1 MNTAHSEPTSSE
13 VPDSATFRAIQEII
27 RTFQGSGWTGM
38 TLDVSGLHITLGKHG
53 PPAGPVGGPNA
64 ATAAPAASAPA
75 ASTPAASAPAAAA
88 PAAGAAPVTAV
99 PASSAAERTSAARL
113 AEAPPSA
120 PPTPVDT
127 TGCIAVRSP
136 AVGAFWVAPSPGQP
150 PFVRVGQQVAQD
162 EQLAIVEVMK
172 LMNPVIATTAGEVVQ
187 ICAANAEMVEYE
199 QVLFW
204 IRPTDG

>member
-1 MNTAHSEPTSSE
+1 MSTAQTEPAGSDIPE
-13 VPDSATFRAIQEII
+13 SATFRAVQEII

-38 TLDVSGLHITLGKHG
+38 TLDVSGVHITVGKHG
-53 PPAGPVGGPNA
+53 RPAGPVGGPNA
-64 ATAAPAASAPA
+64 ATAAPAAADP
-75 ASTPAASAPAAAA
+75 TAPAAAA
-88 PAAGAAPVTAV
+88 PAAAAPGAAPVTAAPV
-99 PASSAAERTSAARL
+99 SSAAARISP
-113 AEAPPSA
+113 APPSA
-120 PPTPVDT
+120 PSTSVDT
-127 TGCIAVRSP
+127 TGCIAVQSP

-150 PFVRVGQQVAQD
+150 PFVQVGQRVAQD

-172 LMNPVIATTAGEVVQ
+172 LMNPVVATTAGEVVQ